1 MILWSGGCVL
11 GVVLSSGKVTVPKV
25 SAVMK
30 LMVSWGVHTSDRA
43 KSAQCYK
50 REGLCVFF
58 GHTRKGS
65 LPELRAP

>member
-1 MILWSGGCVL
+1 ML

-50 REGLCVFF
+50 REGLCVFC